1 MYARNNSCF
10 GGLVFKVNHE
20 KNEKKYNLKSSTNTL
35 NKKLLAVTS
44 EHAEKQTIKA
54 NVNCP
59 NNVQITNTGGPGDN
73 THSQNKKCCIKNGWR
88 NRLVDHGVGIDK
100 KHNSYDR
107 YLARKTG
114 WVLRD
119 QLCAKS

>member
-10 GGLVFKVNHE
+10 GGLVFRVNHE

-35 NKKLLAVTS
+35 NKKLLAVTT
-44 EHAEKQTIKA
+44 EHAEKQTVKP
-54 NVNCP
+54 NTNCP
-59 NNVQITNTGGPGDN
+59 NDVQITNA
-73 THSQNKKCCIKNGWR
+73 
-88 NRLVDHGVGIDK
+88 GVGIDK

-114 WVLRD
+114 WVLRE